1 MKLLITDNVL
11 FAPYFLKEKPDVFVF
26 SEEVEKY
33 YPDNNLSAS
42 SGNLFTLFSYL
53 QDVSNIEEVYVSL
66 MDDIKT
72 INVINL
78 LTYFK
83 KSKVLVMYISGT
95 TLRLLQAI
103 NNYNYV
109 SYSSLLE
116 KHLSKDETDQL
127 N

>member
-33 YPDNNLSAS
+33 YLDNNLSAS

-72 INVINL
+72 INVVNL

-83 KSKVLVMYISGT
+83 KSKVLVMYISAT
-95 TLRLLQAI
+95 TLRLLQSI

>member
-33 YPDNNLSAS
+33 YLDNNLSAS
-42 SGNLFTLFSYL
+42 SGNLFILFSYL

-72 INVINL
+72 INVVNL

-83 KSKVLVMYISGT
+83 KSKVLVMYISAT
-95 TLRLLQAI
+95 TLRLLQSI

>member
-1 MKLLITDNVL
+1 MKLLITDNAL

-33 YPDNNLSAS
+33 YLDNNLSAS

-95 TLRLLQAI
+95 TLRLLQSI

-116 KHLSKDETDQL
+116 KYLSKDETNQL

>member
-11 FAPYFLKEKPDVFVF
+11 FAPYFLKVKPDVFVF

-33 YPDNNLSAS
+33 YLDNNLSAS

-53 QDVSNIEEVYVSL
+53 QDVNNIEEVYVSL

-83 KSKVLVMYISGT
+83 KSKVLAIYISGT
-95 TLRLLQAI
+95 TLRLLQSI

-116 KHLSKDETDQL
+116 KHLSKDETNQL

>member
-33 YPDNNLSAS
+33 YLDNNLSAS

-53 QDVSNIEEVYVSL
+53 QDVSNVEEVYVSL

-95 TLRLLQAI
+95 TLRLLQSI

-116 KHLSKDETDQL
+116 KYLSKDETNQL